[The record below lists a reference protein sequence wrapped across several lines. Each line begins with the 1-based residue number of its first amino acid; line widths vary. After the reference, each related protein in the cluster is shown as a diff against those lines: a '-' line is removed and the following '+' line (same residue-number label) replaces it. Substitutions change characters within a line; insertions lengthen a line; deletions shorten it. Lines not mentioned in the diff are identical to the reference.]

1 MTLDSNKPTQVR
13 WLVFTLASGMS
24 FLLYLHRYTWGILRV
39 ELGREFG
46 WDNTTLGW
54 LDSAFMVSYAAGQ
67 IPGGMLG
74 DWFGPRNVLA
84 SMALVWSLTMGGM
97 ALAQGFLSMAW
108 VRVLFGLAQAGCYP
122 NLGKVTK
129 TWFPPEERTTVQGF
143 VASFF
148 GRLGGAASFI
158 LFGTLMIGV
167 WKLPWRAALGWLTI
181 LGGAFVALFLLAF
194 RNSPRQ
200 HPWANAA
207 EADLVTRNDPLAAV
221 VSRTVIDWQL
231 VFRSRYV
238 WALLFQQFTCAFVD
252 NLFAHQLPKFLEDV
266 KHLKMES
273 TGWLAAMPLLGGAV
287 GGMLAGGFLQT
298 WLIRRTGNRRF
309 SRSAIGLTGNLMA
322 GVCLFVSLL
331 LDEAGAIVAMFVCLK
346 FFADWAQPA
355 VWGTTT
361 DMGGRNAA
369 TLFALVNT
377 SGSVAGFVAG
387 PVMGGTIDF
396 FGRGSTDNSAGWT
409 ALFVGIGFVYLA
421 SALSWLFVD
430 CTQSIDPADQ
440 AAPAAAGR

>member
-1 MTLDSNKPTQVR
+1 
-13 WLVFTLASGMS
+13 
-24 FLLYLHRYTWGILRV
+24 
-39 ELGREFG
+39 
-46 WDNTTLGW
+46 
-54 LDSAFMVSYAAGQ
+54 
-67 IPGGMLG
+67 
-74 DWFGPRNVLA
+74 
-84 SMALVWSLTMGGM
+84 MALVWSLTMGGM
-97 ALAQGFLSMAW
+97 ALARGFTSMAG

-129 TWFPPEERTTVQGF
+129 TWFPIDERTTVQGF

-148 GRLGGAASFI
+148 GRLGGAASFV

-167 WKLPWRAALGWLTI
+167 WKLPWRTAIGWMTI
-181 LGGAFVALFLLAF
+181 LGAAFVALFLLVF

-207 EADLVTRNDPLAAV
+207 EADLVTRGDPLAAV
-221 VSRTVIDWQL
+221 VSRTVIDWRI

-252 NLFAHQLPKFLEDV
+252 NLFAHQLPKFLEEV

-273 TGWLAAMPLLGGAV
+273 TGWLAAIPLVGGAL
-287 GGMLAGGFLQT
+287 GGMLAGGFLQS
-298 WLIRRTGNRRF
+298 WLIRRTGSRRW
-309 SRSAIGLTGNLMA
+309 SRSAIGLTGNLLA
-322 GVCLFVSLL
+322 GMCLFISLL
-331 LDEAGAIVAMFVCLK
+331 FDDARAIVSMFFCLK

-369 TLFALVNT
+369 SLFALVNT
-377 SGSVAGFVAG
+377 LGSLAGFVAG
-387 PVMGGTIDF
+387 PVMGGTIDI
-396 FGRGSTDNSAGWT
+396 FGRGSTDNTAGWT
-409 ALFVGIGFVYLA
+409 ALFVGIGVIYLA

-430 CTQSIDPADQ
+430 CTRSVD
-440 AAPAAAGR
+440 AAERAGESSAGR